1 MNTINYLKITLA
13 TSTAAKPMGLL
24 LPDVEGMSL
33 EIASDGAA
41 RITLPL
47 EFFLAP
53 VAAAP
58 AKQFI
63 PAGQPQNRTGKPSS
77 DEIEEIVRLFNSGM
91 GAAEIAVRIRRRKEM
106 VEKIIG
112 DLATPPPVEAAAAP
126 AGSSESA
133 KASTVNPSVRG

>member
-53 VAAAP
+53 VTAAP
-58 AKQFI
+58 VRQFI

-77 DEIEEIVRLFNSGM
+77 DEIEEIVRQFNSGL
-91 GAAEIAVRIRRRKEM
+91 GVAEIAVRIRRRKEM

-112 DLATPPPVEAAAAP
+112 DLAAPPPVAAAAAP

-133 KASTVNPSVRG
+133 KASAVNSSIRG